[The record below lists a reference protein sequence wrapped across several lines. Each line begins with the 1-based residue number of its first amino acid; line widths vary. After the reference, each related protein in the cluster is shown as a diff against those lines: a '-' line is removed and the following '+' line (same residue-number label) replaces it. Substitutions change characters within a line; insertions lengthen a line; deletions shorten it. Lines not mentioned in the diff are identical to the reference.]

1 MALLDDV
8 SDDVSGLL
16 DGWPHQ
22 PMRSDCLM
30 MASSA
35 DALGSPWLAL
45 GLPLITGPWLGTPR
59 RYIEIYNERVKDL
72 LIASDCI

>member
-8 SDDVSGLL
+8 SGVL

-22 PMRSDCLM
+22 PNRCARL
-30 MASSA
+30 
-35 DALGSPWLAL
+35 PRLAL

-72 LIASDCI
+72 LNPMTGTDLPLRASDGV

>member
-1 MALLDDV
+1 
-8 SDDVSGLL
+8 
-16 DGWPHQ
+16 
-22 PMRSDCLM
+22 

-35 DALGSPWLAL
+35 DALGLPWLAL

-72 LIASDCI
+72 LNPMAGTGLPLSASDGV

>member
-1 MALLDDV
+1 
-8 SDDVSGLL
+8 
-16 DGWPHQ
+16 
-22 PMRSDCLM
+22 M

-72 LIASDCI
+72 LNPMAGTDPPQSASDGVGWPLLMASDGL